1 MPIFINYN
9 KIYLVLNINYYIC
22 RNVRLGILFC
32 GLDLFTLASFTVDS
46 FTIWQMVKKE
56 VNMEVMFILG
66 AVGFM
71 QELQVSDKIWESI

>member
-9 KIYLVLNINYYIC
+9 KI
-22 RNVRLGILFC
+22 
-32 GLDLFTLASFTVDS
+32 TLASFTVDS

>member
-22 RNVRLGILFC
+22 RNVRLGNLFGC
-32 GLDLFTLASFTVDS
+32 LDLFTLASFTVDS

-56 VNMEVMFILG
+56 VNMEVMLITG
-66 AVGFM
+66 AVGFV
-71 QELQVSDKIWESI
+71 QELQVSNRIS

>member
-22 RNVRLGILFC
+22 RNVRLGNLFGC
-32 GLDLFTLASFTVDS
+32 LDLVTLASFTVDS